1 MLRGAVGAQ
10 EQVWEE
16 GHHISTGGLVVL
28 CTCGS
33 GAVLGTGGWMV
44 CSLGRVSASGDAG
57 WDFSAY
63 KGDLSFLRGAETIL
77 SEDRS
82 FQNQEAIDAASDGKR
97 EQG

>member
-1 MLRGAVGAQ
+1 MLRGGVGAQ

-28 CTCGS
+28 STCGS

-57 WDFSAY
+57 WDSSAY
-63 KGDLSFLRGAETIL
+63 KGHLSFLRGAETV
-77 SEDRS
+77 SGEDRS
-82 FQNQEAIDAASDGKR
+82 FQNQEAVDAASDGER
-97 EQG
+97 ERR